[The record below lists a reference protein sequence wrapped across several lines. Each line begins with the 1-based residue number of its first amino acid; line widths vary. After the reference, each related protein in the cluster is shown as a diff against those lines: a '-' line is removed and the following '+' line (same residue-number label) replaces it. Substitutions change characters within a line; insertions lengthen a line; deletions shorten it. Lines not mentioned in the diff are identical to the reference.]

1 MTSESQK
8 RASAKYDA
16 SNTISMRLKLN
27 INTEVDIIERLEKA
41 GNKSGY
47 IKQLIR
53 DDINRQR
60 SEEI

>member
-27 INTEVDIIERLEKA
+27 VNTEVDIIDRLEKV

-53 DDINRQR
+53 EDIRRERDGN
-60 SEEI
+60 